1 MIESFL
7 STTFAYDAFQRGT
20 GDLQR
25 QLLHG
30 ALPDAAC
37 KSRVHCRRRY
47 REPSFAAAEV
57 SPCGQEKEGGLVSY
71 SPTLTPPLGSD
82 PSRSWAWPPKKINEI
97 YGYRTTRSM
106 KSQAVWDFAQK
117 YSAKLMTAFG
127 IVLLAVSAGARW
139 LQGQLELNHESMIA
153 YDVGVIAF
161 LPILQVIPVIV
172 MTELKLRKQFG

>member
-1 MIESFL
+1 MAGLTARDQAFL
-7 STTFAYDAFQRGT
+7 GRVVLFGHLSEEQPTVYQNPI
-20 GDLQR
+20 R
-25 QLLHG
+25 Q
-30 ALPDAAC
+30 
-37 KSRVHCRRRY
+37 
-47 REPSFAAAEV
+47 
-57 SPCGQEKEGGLVSY
+57 
-71 SPTLTPPLGSD
+71 D

-106 KSQAVWDFAQK
+106 KSQAAWDFAQK

-172 MTELKLRKQFG
+172 MTELKLRKRFG